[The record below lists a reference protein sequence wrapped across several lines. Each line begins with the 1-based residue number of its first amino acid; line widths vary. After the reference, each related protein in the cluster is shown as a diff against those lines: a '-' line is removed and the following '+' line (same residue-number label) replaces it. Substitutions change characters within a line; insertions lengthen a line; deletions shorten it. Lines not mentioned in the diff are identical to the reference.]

1 MRRWFFL
8 FVSLVFLLSLFC
20 SPLSAYPLKG
30 KGNPVVVMKTNMGN
44 ITIKLFRDKAPITVD
59 NFLKY
64 VKSGFYNGLIFHRVI
79 PGFVIQGGG
88 YTPDMLPRKTRPA
101 IKNEATNGLSNL
113 RGTIAMARTQVIDSA
128 TSQFFINLK
137 DNKFLD
143 HRGKT
148 PDKYGYAVFGKVI
161 KGMDVVDRIAKVP
174 TGRKG
179 PFSDVPKKPVIIKS
193 VVIIKE

>member
-20 SPLSAYPLKG
+20 SPLLAYPLKG

-137 DNKFLD
+137 DNRFLD